1 MVHSPYSHQEQ
12 PWYIASGFLLS
23 ISIHVVLLLQ
33 LSHINLPDAE
43 APHQVTFVEVELVH
57 MAIAQEISQDTST
70 EALEPKNNI
79 QKEPVLELEK
89 TKLIK
94 QEVVK
99 PKVVKKPVNKLVKKK
114 IEPHVAKETNF
125 SPKLIANSSASTHI
139 AVKVQSSSD
148 NQAQLKQMRQQYLSR
163 IMSII
168 KSHKRYPYSAR
179 RRHIEGDVR
188 VSFVMDGHGNISALH
203 ISGSSSALR
212 LSTRLAI
219 EESLPFPV
227 ALELL
232 SQPIHP
238 QFVMQYRLK

>member
-70 EALEPKNNI
+70 EALDPKNNI
-79 QKEPVLELEK
+79 QKEAVLEPEK

-99 PKVVKKPVNKLVKKK
+99 PKVVKKLVKKK

-139 AVKVQSSSD
+139 AVKVQRPSG

-188 VSFVMDGHGNISALH
+188 VSFVMDGHGNISALD
-203 ISGSSSALR
+203 ISGGSSALR